1 MTTIDR
7 ISLALGI
14 VAAIMLFLTGAFLTY
29 EVVMRYVFRAP
40 TSWAQEVSEIFLL
53 WGVFLALGRIVKLRE
68 NISIEVVYDRLP
80 AGGQRFVDVVA
91 LTIVALF
98 FAFCAKYGFDL
109 AWESLEKGTTTGTM
123 VDIPSWIEEAA
134 IPVGCGWA
142 AIQSVVEVIRAL
154 TGRGWD
160 AMTHQ
165 GKDI

>member
-1 MTTIDR
+1 MTLVDR

-14 VAAIMLFLTGAFLTY
+14 VAAVMLLLTGAFLTY
-29 EVVMRYVFRAP
+29 EVVMRYLFRAP

-53 WGVFLALGRIVKLRE
+53 WGVFLALGRTVKLRE
-68 NISIEVVYDRLP
+68 NISIEVLYDRVGP
-80 AGGQRFVDVVA
+80 AMQRGIDVLA
-91 LTIVALF
+91 LGIVALF

-109 AWESLEKGTTTGTM
+109 AWESFERGTTTGTM

-142 AIQSVVEVIRAL
+142 AIQASVEVVRAL
-154 TGRGWD
+154 TGKGWD
-160 AMTHQ
+160 ALTHQ